1 MTAANDS
8 QVTLGVAVAFGVTL
22 PVVLVIIAAVEVHFY
37 RKKMVKRPKMS
48 DIQKEVREAEA
59 VQMEEVDIEP

>member
-1 MTAANDS
+1 
-8 QVTLGVAVAFGVTL
+8 VAFGVAL

-37 RKKMVKRPKMS
+37 RKKMLKRPKMS